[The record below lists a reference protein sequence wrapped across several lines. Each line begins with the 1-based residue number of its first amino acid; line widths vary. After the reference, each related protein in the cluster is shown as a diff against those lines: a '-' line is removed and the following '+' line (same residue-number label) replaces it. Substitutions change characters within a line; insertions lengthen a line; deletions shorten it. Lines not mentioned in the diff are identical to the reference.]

1 MNEKEEKELGKLVN
15 KLDKIF
21 IPLNKT
27 VCVSCDCCC
36 CKYCKENKGFFH
48 DLGIFKE
55 RKKKFAFDKEKGFL
69 TEKGCSIPRGLRSS
83 TCLRFVCRKME
94 LIDLKRIRFH
104 VRKIYGLYDDVQAIV
119 NKIIEIRGY

>member
-1 MNEKEEKELGKLVN
+1 MNEEEEKELGKLVN

-48 DLGIFKE
+48 DLGIFKY
-55 RKKKFAFDKEKGFL
+55 KKEK
-69 TEKGCSIPRGLRSS
+69 
-83 TCLRFVCRKME
+83 
-94 LIDLKRIRFH
+94 
-104 VRKIYGLYDDVQAIV
+104 
-119 NKIIEIRGY
+119 